1 MTARPWQIVAAV
13 VGAVIG
19 IVAVRYLGLN
29 AVIPALSVAA
39 CWWAFTR
46 LGVHRRLVLPLA
58 FAGGHGLWF
67 LVGMVMTLAIGGSV
81 QSIIE
86 VGLETLII
94 AAIVAWVYA
103 SRSRPSLLVLIA
115 YEAVS
120 IVFNAVTFTGVDAAL
135 RAVIVVHVGLRLVAI
150 VGAVLALAH
159 RAEYAPES
167 GTR

>member
-1 MTARPWQIVAAV
+1 MTGRPWQIVAAV

-58 FAGGHGLWF
+58 FTGGHGIWF
-67 LVGMVMTLAIGGSV
+67 LIGMVMTLAIGGSIH
-81 QSIIE
+81 SIIE
-86 VGLETLII
+86 VGLETLIV

-103 SRSRPSLLVLIA
+103 SQSKPSLLVLIA

-120 IVFNAVTFTGVDAAL
+120 IVFNMLTFAEVDDGL
-135 RAVIVVHVGLRLVAI
+135 RAVIVVHVGLRIVAI
-150 VGAVLALAH
+150 VGAALALAH
-159 RAEYAPES
+159 RAEFAPN
-167 GTR
+167 TDAN

>member
-1 MTARPWQIVAAV
+1 MTGRSWQIVAAV

-39 CWWAFTR
+39 CWWAFAK

-58 FAGGHGLWF
+58 FTGGHGIWF
-67 LVGMVMTLAIGGSV
+67 LVGMVMTLAIGGSIH
-81 QSIIE
+81 SIIE

-103 SRSRPSLLVLIA
+103 SQSRPSLLVLIV

-120 IVFNAVTFTGVDAAL
+120 IVFNAVTFAGVDDAL
-135 RAVIVVHVGLRLVAI
+135 QAVIVIHVGMRIVAI
-150 VGAVLALAH
+150 VGAILALMH
-159 RAEYAPES
+159 RAEFAPQS
-167 GTR
+167 GAN

>member
-1 MTARPWQIVAAV
+1 MTARPWQIVAAG

-58 FAGGHGLWF
+58 FTGGHGIWF
-67 LVGMVMTLAIGGSV
+67 LVGMVMTLAIGGGIH
-81 QSIIE
+81 SIIE
-86 VGLETLII
+86 VGVEALIV

-103 SRSRPSLLVLIA
+103 SQSRPSLLVLIA

-135 RAVIVVHVGLRLVAI
+135 QAVVAVHVSLRIIAI
-150 VGAVLALAH
+150 VGAVLALMH
-159 RAEYAPES
+159 RAEFAPES
-167 GTR
+167 GPS

>member
-1 MTARPWQIVAAV
+1 MTGRPWQIVAAV

-39 CWWAFTR
+39 CWWVFTR

-58 FAGGHGLWF
+58 FTGGHGIWF

-81 QSIIE
+81 HSIIE

-103 SRSRPSLLVLIA
+103 SQSTPPLLVLIA

-135 RAVIVVHVGLRLVAI
+135 QAVVAVHVGLRLVAI

-159 RAEYAPES
+159 RAEFAPES
-167 GTR
+167 GAS

>member
-1 MTARPWQIVAAV
+1 MTGRAWQIVAAI

-19 IVAVRYLGLN
+19 IVGVRYLGWN
-29 AVIPALSVAA
+29 AVIPAFSVAA

-58 FAGGHGLWF
+58 FTGGHGIWF
-67 LVGMVMTLAIGGSV
+67 LVGIVMTLAIGGSI

-86 VGLETLII
+86 VGVETMVV

-103 SRSRPSLLVLIA
+103 SRSMPSLLVLIA

-120 IVFNAVTFTGVDAAL
+120 IVFNAVTFTGVDGAL
-135 RAVIVVHVGLRLVAI
+135 QAVIAIHVGLRLAAI
-150 VGAVLALAH
+150 VGAILALVH
-159 RAEYAPES
+159 RAEF
-167 GTR
+167 GTS

>member
-1 MTARPWQIVAAV
+1 MTGRPWQIVAAL

-19 IVAVRYLGLN
+19 IVAVRYLGWN

-39 CWWAFTR
+39 CWWAFTG

-58 FAGGHGLWF
+58 FTTGHGVWF
-67 LVGMVMTLAIGGSV
+67 LVGIVMSLAIGGSLH
-81 QSIIE
+81 SIIE
-86 VGLETLII
+86 IGLETLVI

-120 IVFNAVTFTGVDAAL
+120 IVLNAVTFAEVDDTL
-135 RAVIVVHVGLRLVAI
+135 RAVVAVHVGLRIVAI
-150 VGAVLALAH
+150 VGAVLALMH
-159 RAEYAPES
+159 RAEFAP
-167 GTR
+167 RP

>member
-1 MTARPWQIVAAV
+1 MTGRPWQIVAAI

-19 IVAVRYLGLN
+19 IVAVRYLGWN

-58 FAGGHGLWF
+58 FSAGHGVWF
-67 LVGMVMTLAIGGSV
+67 LIGVVMTLAIGAGIHA
-81 QSIIE
+81 IIE
-86 VGLETLII
+86 VGVETVVV

-103 SRSRPSLLVLIA
+103 SRSSPSLLVLIA

-120 IVFNAVTFTGVDAAL
+120 IVLNGMTFTEVDSTL
-135 RAVIVVHVGLRLVAI
+135 RAVIVIHVGLRMMAI

-159 RAEYAPES
+159 RAEFAPKS
-167 GTR
+167 GTS

>member
-1 MTARPWQIVAAV
+1 MIGRPWQIVAAV
-13 VGAVIG
+13 VGAVVG

-58 FAGGHGLWF
+58 FTGGHGIWF

-81 QSIIE
+81 HSIIE
-86 VGLETLII
+86 VGLEALIV
-94 AAIVAWVYA
+94 AAIVACIYA
-103 SRSRPSLLVLIA
+103 SRSKPSLLVLIA

-120 IVFNAVTFTGVDAAL
+120 IVINAMTFTGVDDAL
-135 RAVIVVHVGLRLVAI
+135 RAVVAVHVGLRIVAI

-159 RAEYAPES
+159 RAEFAPKS
-167 GTR
+167 GPS

>member
-1 MTARPWQIVAAV
+1 MTGRPWQIVAAV
-13 VGAVIG
+13 GGAIIG

-39 CWWAFTR
+39 CWWALTR

-58 FAGGHGLWF
+58 FTGGHGIWF

-81 QSIIE
+81 HSIIE

-94 AAIVAWVYA
+94 MAIVAWVYA
-103 SRSRPSLLVLIA
+103 SQSKPSLLVLIA

-120 IVFNAVTFTGVDAAL
+120 IVFNAVTFTEVDDAL
-135 RAVIVVHVGLRLVAI
+135 RAVIAVHVGLRLVAI
-150 VGAVLALAH
+150 VGAALALAH
-159 RAEYAPES
+159 RAEFAPES
-167 GTR
+167 GAS

>member
-1 MTARPWQIVAAV
+1 MTGRPWQIAAAV

-58 FAGGHGLWF
+58 FTGGHGIWF
-67 LVGMVMTLAIGGSV
+67 LVGMIMTLAIGGSV
-81 QSIIE
+81 HSIVE

-103 SRSRPSLLVLIA
+103 SQSRPSLLVLIA

-120 IVFNAVTFTGVDAAL
+120 IVFNAVTFAGVDDQL
-135 RAVIVVHVGLRLVAI
+135 RAVLAVHMGLRIVAI
-150 VGAVLALAH
+150 IGAALAVAH
-159 RAEYAPES
+159 RAEFAPGS
-167 GTR
+167 PP

>member
-1 MTARPWQIVAAV
+1 MTGRPWQIVAAV

-39 CWWAFTR
+39 CWLAFTR

-58 FAGGHGLWF
+58 FTGGHGVWF
-67 LVGMVMTLAIGGSV
+67 LIGVVMTLAIGGGV
-81 QSIIE
+81 HAVIE
-86 VGLETLII
+86 VGVETLVV

-103 SRSRPSLLVLIA
+103 SRSSPSLLVLIA

-120 IVFNAVTFTGVDAAL
+120 IVINVVTFTEVDGALQGVIA
-135 RAVIVVHVGLRLVAI
+135 VHVGLRLVAI
-150 VGAVLALAH
+150 VGAVVALAH
-159 RAEYAPES
+159 RTEFAPTGPS
-167 GTR
+167 

>member
-1 MTARPWQIVAAV
+1 MTGRPWQIVAAI

-39 CWWAFTR
+39 CWWAFAK

-58 FAGGHGLWF
+58 FAGGHGVWF
-67 LVGMVMTLAIGGSV
+67 FVGMVMTLAIGGSF

-86 VGLETLII
+86 VGLETLIV

-103 SRSRPSLLVLIA
+103 RQSRPSLLVLIA

-120 IVFNAVTFTGVDAAL
+120 IVFNAVTFTGVDDTL
-135 RAVIVVHVGLRLVAI
+135 RAVVAVHVGLRLVAI
-150 VGAVLALAH
+150 VGAALALAH
-159 RAEYAPES
+159 RDEFAPKPGPS
-167 GTR
+167 

>member
-1 MTARPWQIVAAV
+1 MTGRPWQIAAAV

-39 CWWAFTR
+39 CWWGLTR

-58 FAGGHGLWF
+58 FTAGHGVWF
-67 LVGMVMTLAIGGSV
+67 LIGVVMTLAIGGGIHA
-81 QSIIE
+81 IIE
-86 VGLETLII
+86 VGVETLVV

-120 IVFNAVTFTGVDAAL
+120 IVINAMTFTEVDGTL
-135 RAVIVVHVGLRLVAI
+135 QAVIAVHVGLRFAAI
-150 VGAVLALAH
+150 VGAVLALMH
-159 RAEYAPES
+159 RAEFAAKS
-167 GTR
+167 GPS

>member
-19 IVAVRYLGLN
+19 IVAVRYLGWN

-58 FAGGHGLWF
+58 FTGGHGIWF

-81 QSIIE
+81 HSIIE
-86 VGLETLII
+86 VGVETLII

-103 SRSRPSLLVLIA
+103 SQSTPSLLVLIA

-120 IVFNAVTFTGVDAAL
+120 IVFNVVTFTGVDGAL
-135 RAVIVVHVGLRLVAI
+135 QAVIVIHVGLRLVAI

-159 RAEYAPES
+159 RVEYAPES